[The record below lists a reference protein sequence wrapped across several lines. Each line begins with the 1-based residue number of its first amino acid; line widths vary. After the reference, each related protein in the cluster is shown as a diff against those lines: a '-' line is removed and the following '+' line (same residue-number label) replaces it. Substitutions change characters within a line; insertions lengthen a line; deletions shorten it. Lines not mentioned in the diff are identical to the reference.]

1 MNSGVN
7 MAGMCYNKYMY
18 KPNFKITPKINNWIA
33 QIEAMKKK
41 FELSRILP
49 EQEIVLRYRAAIE
62 SINSSTSI
70 EGNPLNKKQVESAL
84 AGKMNSWEK
93 KVIEVV
99 NYKKA
104 WDWIEKRNKKKS
116 KILFKDTM
124 KLHSLVAD
132 NLLSEDKTGLIRSS
146 NIYIV
151 DGRGHVNY
159 MGPKSSQVKK
169 LIDELLIWLEVN
181 KNNLH
186 SVLIAGILHYEFVSI
201 HPFSD
206 GNGRTTRLLVK
217 VFLNLINYDFRGCLV
232 LDSYYWQNLSAYYGA
247 ISHAKTYKD
256 QSKADMTDWL
266 MYFTEG
272 FYKETKELERKVD
285 ILNLSRKTGNLKLS
299 DDEIQILDYV
309 KQFGKIDLK
318 ETLDILQIPER
329 TCQRR
334 LSVLVNKKILKMVEK
349 SKNTYYILKNYKL

>member
-1 MNSGVN
+1 
-7 MAGMCYNKYMY
+7 MY
-18 KPNFKITPKINNWIA
+18 KPNFNITPKINKRTA

-41 FELSRILP
+41 FELTRILP

-62 SINSSTSI
+62 SANSSTNI

-116 KILFKDTM
+116 NILFKDVM
-124 KLHSLVAD
+124 KLHGLVAD
-132 NLLSEDKTGLIRSS
+132 NLLSEDKTGNIRPS

-151 DGRGHVNY
+151 NSRGNVNY
-159 MGPKSSQVKK
+159 MGPKSSQGKK
-169 LIDELLIWLEVN
+169 LIKELFNWIEEQKN
-181 KNNLH
+181 KLH
-186 SVLIAGILHYEFVSI
+186 PVLVAGILHYEFVSI

-217 VFLNLINYDFRGCLV
+217 MFLNLVNYDFRGCLV

-247 ISHAKTYKD
+247 LSNAVMYKD
-256 QSKADMTDWL
+256 QRKADITEWL
-266 MYFTEG
+266 EYFIEG
-272 FYKETKELERKVD
+272 FYEETKELERKID
-285 ILNLSRKTGNLKLS
+285 ILKVNPKDRSLKLS
-299 DDEIQILDYV
+299 NDEIQVLDYV
-309 KQFGKIDLK
+309 KQFGRINIK
-318 ETLDILQIPER
+318 ETLDILRLPSR

-334 LSVLVNKKILKMVEK
+334 LGTLVDKKILKKLEK
-349 SKNTYYILKNYKL
+349 GKNTYYILSKS

>member
-1 MNSGVN
+1 
-7 MAGMCYNKYMY
+7 MY
-18 KPNFKITPKINNWIA
+18 KPNFSITPKINNWIA
-33 QIEAMKKK
+33 QIEGMKKK

-49 EQEIVLRYRAAIE
+49 KHEIVLRYRAAIE
-62 SINSSTSI
+62 SVNSSTSI

-116 KILFKDTM
+116 KILFKDAM

-132 NLLSEDKTGLIRSS
+132 NLLSEDKTGHVRPS

-151 DGRGHVNY
+151 DGRGNVNY
-159 MGPKSSQVKK
+159 MGPKSSQVKQ
-169 LIDELLIWLEVN
+169 LIEELLTWLEVN

-186 SVLIAGILHYEFVSI
+186 PVLIAGILHYEFVSI

-217 VFLNLINYDFRGCLV
+217 MFLNLFNYDFRGCLV
-232 LDSYYWQNLSAYYGA
+232 LDSFYWQNLSAYYGA
-247 ISHAKTYKD
+247 ISHGKTYKN
-256 QSKADMTDWL
+256 QSKADITDWL
-266 MYFTEG
+266 TYFIEG
-272 FYKETKELERKVD
+272 FYQETKELGRKVE
-285 ILNLSRKTGNLKLS
+285 ILNMSGKIGTLKIS
-299 DDEIQILDYV
+299 DDETQILDYV
-309 KQFGKIDLK
+309 SQFRSIDLK
-318 ETLDILQIPER
+318 EIVSILRLPAR

-334 LSVLVNKKILKMVEK
+334 LSILVDKKILKMVGK
-349 SKNTYYILKNYKL
+349 GKNIHYMLRSYKL

>member
-1 MNSGVN
+1 
-7 MAGMCYNKYMY
+7 MY
-18 KPNFKITPKINNWIA
+18 KPNFHITSRIA
-33 QIEAMKKK
+33 NLIGQIEATKKK
-41 FELSRILP
+41 FELTRILP

-62 SINSSTSI
+62 SVNSSTSI

-116 KILFKDTM
+116 NIFFKDVM
-124 KLHSLVAD
+124 KLHGLVAE
-132 NLLSEDKTGLIRSS
+132 NLLPEDKTGHIRPS

-151 DGRGHVNY
+151 NSRGNVNY
-159 MGPKSSQVKK
+159 MGPKSFQVKK
-169 LIDELLIWLEVN
+169 LIEELFNWLEEQKN
-181 KNNLH
+181 KLH
-186 SVLIAGILHYEFVSI
+186 PVLIAGILHYEFVSI

-217 VFLNLINYDFRGCLV
+217 MFLNLINYDFRGCLV

-247 ISHAKTYKD
+247 LSNAVNYKD
-256 QSKADMTDWL
+256 QRKADITKWL
-266 MYFTEG
+266 EYFIEG
-272 FYKETKELERKVD
+272 FYKEAKELERKID
-285 ILNLSRKTGNLKLS
+285 ILKVNSKTKTLKLS
-299 DDEIQILDYV
+299 NDEIQILDYV
-309 KQFGKIDLK
+309 KQFGRIDLK
-318 ETLDILQIPER
+318 ETLEILRLPSR

-334 LSVLVNKKILKMVEK
+334 LSILVGKKILEKMEK
-349 SKNTYYILKNYKL
+349 GKNTYYVFYKL